1 MPLTGVE
8 SLPFLS
14 RSTPLQRCHHKNL
27 TDPLK
32 LSDAYCQT
40 CASWTDTS
48 VALLRSESGRF
59 AAFMVEQIRWTICSC
74 TQQNE
79 ANFYKS
85 VQWLAK
91 LDYGGGIK
99 CEGAR
104 LFSHARGSVP
114 YRNDAAMVG
123 GSASQ
128 QTSNTSA
135 GATSQ
140 QTSAA
145 NTNQQTSNSANTS
158 QQTSKKRNGSTNQQ
172 TSNKRNGSTKQ
183 QTNKRNGSTNQQ
195 TSAISDRPTN

>member
-1 MPLTGVE
+1 MPW
-8 SLPFLS
+8 
-14 RSTPLQRCHHKNL
+14 RRCRHKNP

-32 LSDAYCQT
+32 PSDGCCQT

-48 VALLRSESGRF
+48 AALLRSETERF
-59 AAFMVEQIRWTICSC
+59 AGLMVEEIQM
-74 TQQNE
+74 TQSVAVHLQNE

-128 QTSNTSA
+128 QTSNTSGA
-135 GATSQ
+135 GTSQ

-145 NTNQQTSNSANTS
+145 SANQQTSNSANTS